1 MLLFQAVKNIY
12 RNSIQLF
19 SDGYK
24 IITQKENFILGELAD
39 RASQSEDGYASTYL
53 GLPFLKLASFHVLT
67 GEKYLKEGVSYGEY
81 QESKPSAFDP
91 KARSLFD
98 PLKDFLGNTSIIN
111 MNGPEVSEERKAIK
125 NYLTMSS
132 ALAASL
138 EVFAE
143 TAQNWSSHKS
153 INDQIC
159 FACTQVIASAWFNC
173 KNIPEEIVPLL
184 KKAERYV
191 FNRDKV
197 SDSKFKELKDEFRL
211 LNDTYMKKNEEAIL
225 SKDNYL
231 KHMLRT
237 RGVSHLKD
245 LNGLFA
251 LVVEGNITTVLT
263 CAVLQIASNKQLQA
277 QLKEELQT
285 LEGIN
290 ISSAEGYEKVKRLK
304 ILNNIYLESLR
315 LFSPAPPLVRYAS
328 KQGKIADKKI
338 SARSYLFMPLRRVM
352 YDPKK
357 WDHPYEFDPT
367 RHERSAT
374 RVNFYPLT
382 PFSTGPRVCPASFGF
397 AEALFK
403 IALVS
408 IFKGMILSLTSH
420 DSIELIPVNAKE
432 PRLRQEYFGKLTKAS
447 DTSPGLAKVSSPSL
461 ELSKTED
468 RSQQITLRFDL
479 EKSDQKLSSAIPV
492 TVAITACVTN
502 DSKENKLNRI
512 HS

>member
-1 MLLFQAVKNIY
+1 MLLFQAASNIF

-24 IITQKENFILGELAD
+24 IITQQEKFILGELAD
-39 RASQSEDGYASTYL
+39 RASQSEDGYASTYI
-53 GLPFLKLASFHVLT
+53 GLPFLKLASFHVVT
-67 GEKYLKEGVSYGEY
+67 GEKYLKEAVSYGEY
-81 QESKPSAFDP
+81 QENNPSAFDP

-111 MNGPEVSEERKAIK
+111 MNGPGVAEERKAIK
-125 NYLTMSS
+125 NYLTMNN
-132 ALAASL
+132 ALAASV
-138 EVFAE
+138 EVFAG
-143 TAQNWSSHKS
+143 TANNWSDHKS

-173 KNIPEEIVPLL
+173 KNIPEDIVPLL
-184 KKAERYV
+184 KKAEHYV

-197 SDSKFKELKDEFRL
+197 SDRDFQRLKDQFRL
-211 LNDTYMKKNEEAIL
+211 LNDTYMKENEEAIL

-231 KHMLRT
+231 KHMLQT

-263 CAVLQIASNKQLQA
+263 CAVLQIATNKELQA
-277 QLKEELQT
+277 QLKEELKT
-285 LEGIN
+285 LGDVD
-290 ISSAEGYEKVKRLK
+290 ISSSQGYEKVKRLK
-304 ILNNIYLESLR
+304 LLNNIYLESLR

-328 KQGKIADKKI
+328 QQGKIADKKI

-357 WDHPYEFDPT
+357 WDNPYQFDPT
-367 RHERSAT
+367 RHEHSTT

-403 IALVS
+403 TALVS
-408 IFKGMILSLTSH
+408 LFREKNLLLTSH
-420 DSIELIPVNAKE
+420 DSIERIPVNAKE

-447 DTSPGLAKVSSPSL
+447 EISSETSS
-461 ELSKTED
+461 EDKTVD
-468 RSQQITLRFDL
+468 GSQQITFRFDL
-479 EKSDQKLSSAIPV
+479 ERTDQKPSSTTPV
-492 TVAITACVTN
+492 TVSITASLTK
-502 DSKENKLNRI
+502 DSKENKINRI
-512 HS
+512 H